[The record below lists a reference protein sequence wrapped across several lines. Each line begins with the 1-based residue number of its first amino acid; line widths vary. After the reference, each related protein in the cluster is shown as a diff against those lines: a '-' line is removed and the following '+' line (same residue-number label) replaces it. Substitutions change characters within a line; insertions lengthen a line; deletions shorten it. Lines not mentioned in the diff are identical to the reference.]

1 MRPRD
6 VARVIAPSDAGVPS
20 AGAPYGP
27 LPNTARAATSRASRA
42 ANPPQNHGR
51 GHPMPRE
58 FHLFGL
64 GNALVDIF
72 LEVSDAELASLGFE
86 KGSMRLVERDEQRQ
100 LLERFRGHEPR
111 LVSGG
116 SVGPEQA
123 PILLATAVA
132 IIATIAQIGYLLARG
147 RKVDGMLW
155 VSLAIIVVFGGA
167 TIYFHNEAFI
177 KWKPTVLYWVFAV
190 VLLGAQLLMNKNL
203 IRMMMKGQVELPD
216 PIWTRLNLAWAAF
229 FAAMGVIN
237 LYIAFNFATS
247 TWVNFKLFGFMG
259 LMIAFVV
266 AQTMFLSKYI
276 KDPG

>member
-1 MRPRD
+1 MKFLFDMFP
-6 VARVIAPSDAGVPS
+6 VILFFGVFKWGEGHADAAQAMVGQYLS
-20 AGAPYGP
+20 G
-27 LPNTARAATSRASRA
+27 
-42 ANPPQNHGR
+42 
-51 GHPMPRE
+51 
-58 FHLFGL
+58 
-64 GNALVDIF
+64 
-72 LEVSDAELASLGFE
+72 
-86 KGSMRLVERDEQRQ
+86 
-100 LLERFRGHEPR
+100 

-132 IIATIAQIGYLLARG
+132 IIATIAQIAYLLIRG

-190 VLLGAQLLMNKNL
+190 VLIGAQITMGKNL
-203 IRMMMKGQVELPD
+203 IRLMMKAQIDLPD
-216 PIWTRLNLAWAAF
+216 PVWTRLNMAWAGF
-229 FAAMGVIN
+229 FAAMGALN
-237 LYIAFNFATS
+237 LYIAFNFPTS
-247 TWVNFKLFGFMG
+247 VWVNFKLFGFMG

>member
-1 MRPRD
+1 MKFLFDMFP
-6 VARVIAPSDAGVPS
+6 VILFFGVFKWGEGHADAAQAMVGQYLS
-20 AGAPYGP
+20 G
-27 LPNTARAATSRASRA
+27 
-42 ANPPQNHGR
+42 
-51 GHPMPRE
+51 
-58 FHLFGL
+58 
-64 GNALVDIF
+64 
-72 LEVSDAELASLGFE
+72 
-86 KGSMRLVERDEQRQ
+86 
-100 LLERFRGHEPR
+100 

-132 IIATIAQIGYLLARG
+132 IIATIAQIAYLLIRG

-190 VLLGAQLLMNKNL
+190 VLIGAQLTMGKNL
-203 IRMMMKGQVELPD
+203 IRLMMKAQIELPD
-216 PIWTRLNLAWAAF
+216 PVWNRLNLAWAGF
-229 FAAMGVIN
+229 FAAMGALN
-237 LYIAFNFATS
+237 LYIAFNFPTS
-247 TWVNFKLFGFMG
+247 VWVNFKLFGFMG
-259 LMIAFVV
+259 LMIAFVI

>member
-1 MRPRD
+1 MKFLFDMFP
-6 VARVIAPSDAGVPS
+6 VILFFGVFKWGEGHADAAQAMVGQYLS
-20 AGAPYGP
+20 G
-27 LPNTARAATSRASRA
+27 
-42 ANPPQNHGR
+42 
-51 GHPMPRE
+51 
-58 FHLFGL
+58 
-64 GNALVDIF
+64 
-72 LEVSDAELASLGFE
+72 
-86 KGSMRLVERDEQRQ
+86 
-100 LLERFRGHEPR
+100 

-132 IIATIAQIGYLLARG
+132 IVATIAQIAYLLLRG

-190 VLLGAQLLMNKNL
+190 VLIGAQVTMGRNL
-203 IRMMMKGQVELPD
+203 IRLMMKAQIDLPD
-216 PIWTRLNLAWAAF
+216 PVWTRLNLAWAGF
-229 FAAMGVIN
+229 FAAMGALN
-237 LYIAFNFATS
+237 LYIAFNFPTS
-247 TWVNFKLFGFMG
+247 VWVNFKLFGFMG